1 MDPATIAAN
10 TPIAAIPTMSMPNR
24 EAAPVALGEEP
35 VVVPLLEPLP
45 VLAGAVVVTKPELL
59 LVVEVWPEVVL
70 VPVLD
75 EELVVGA
82 ETVTPASLQTAMNAF
97 CAVLALLPQLELR
110 EL

>member
-59 LVVEVWPEVVL
+59 LVVEVWPEVAAG
-70 VPVLD
+70 
-75 EELVVGA
+75 EMS
-82 ETVTPASLQTAMNAF
+82 ASFDIYLIRR
-97 CAVLALLPQLELR
+97 L
-110 EL
+110 